1 MPGTSATVPV
11 LDDPP
16 AGLQWS
22 VERILA
28 VDQEGRTIVAWTPT
42 LEPTAAAWIQGNA
55 EVWIPVL
62 VAVVALLARIRPIL
76 AWVVRWRSHPSPPNT
91 SG

>member
-28 VDQEGRTIVAWTPT
+28 VDEEGHTVVAWTPV
-42 LEPTAAAWIQGNA
+42 LEPTAAAWAQSHV
-55 EVWIPVL
+55 EVWLPVL
-62 VAVVALLARIRPIL
+62 VALAALLARIRPIL
-76 AWVVRWRSHPSPPNT
+76 AWLGGIVRRGAPPT
-91 SG
+91 